1 MLEHGDGPRGG
12 EGGFTLIE
20 LMVVVLIMGILMAIA
35 VPSMLATRGAANNAS
50 GESNAIN
57 ALTNEDA
64 YYSSNVAFEDLT
76 NGSGAGSEA
85 KTMDPTL
92 AWSGAVTVATGQVTA
107 IAGSVSGGTF
117 TQVSPAGATG
127 SAIII
132 EDLSSSGD
140 CLYIFENEITT
151 SSVVLAYAESN
162 NTAGCAS
169 LANITVPSTS
179 PAVSSGNAGT
189 HIEPAITIAS
199 GDWYSRW

>member
-1 MLEHGDGPRGG
+1 M
-12 EGGFTLIE
+12 
-20 LMVVVLIMGILMAIA
+20 MVVVLIMGILMAIA

-64 YYSSNVAFEDLT
+64 YYSSNVAFQDLT
-76 NGSGAGSEA
+76 NGGGPGSQA

-107 IAGSVSGGTF
+107 IAGTVSGGTF
-117 TQVSPAGATG
+117 TQVSPAGGTG

-162 NTAGCAS
+162 NAGGCAS

-179 PAVSSGNAGT
+179 PAVSAGNAGT
-189 HIEPAITIAS
+189 HIEPATNIAS